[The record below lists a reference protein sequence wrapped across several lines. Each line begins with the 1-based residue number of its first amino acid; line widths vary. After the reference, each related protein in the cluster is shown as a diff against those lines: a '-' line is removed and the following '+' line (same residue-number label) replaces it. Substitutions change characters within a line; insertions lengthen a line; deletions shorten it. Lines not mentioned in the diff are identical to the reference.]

1 MSTLTTIN
9 VLSFHKTSK
18 HFVTYIVNPII
29 AARSISNQIDHKKIN
44 PDPNLIS
51 TRNAPS
57 DFDKSTAVV
66 YHHPSIISQY
76 ESEVLLSDIQKR
88 TSRKRY
94 QKGHWDSV
102 ISGYKEVE
110 LFQEDLL
117 SDVSEAV
124 ITRIRHFLERKH
136 LNHNTDV
143 KWLPCHAIELK
154 EDGFLKP
161 HVDSVKFSGDVVC
174 GLSLLSPSI
183 MRLKK
188 ENDENDGCHIDL
200 LLLPSSL
207 YVLSG
212 EGRYSYTH
220 ELLDSSS
227 EFCSDLEKNPS
238 IVHRSKRI
246 SLIFRDTKDE

>member
-1 MSTLTTIN
+1 MIN
-9 VLSFHKTSK
+9 ALVFHKTSK
-18 HFVTYIVNPII
+18 RFLTNTININPII
-29 AARSISNQIDHKKIN
+29 TRSISTQINHEEIN
-44 PDPNLIS
+44 PDPNLIN

-57 DFDKSTAVV
+57 NFNKSTAVV
-66 YHHPSIISQY
+66 YHHPSLISQH

-110 LFQEDLL
+110 LFEDLL
-117 SDVSEAV
+117 SDVSTRV
-124 ITRIRHFLERKH
+124 ITRIRYFIERKH
-136 LNHNTDV
+136 LSYHTDI

-154 EDGFLKP
+154 EDGHLKP

-188 ENDENDGCHIDL
+188 ENENDGRYVDL
-200 LLLPSSL
+200 LLSPCSL

-212 EGRYSYTH
+212 EGRYGYTH

-227 EFCSDLEKNPS
+227 EFCSDLGDDSS
-238 IVHRSKRI
+238 IVHRLKRI
-246 SLIFRDTKDE
+246 SLIFRDTKED